1 MAGRIPQNFIDELMS
16 RTDIVEVINER
27 VPLKKKGREYAACCP
42 FHDER
47 TPSFYVSPQK
57 QFYHCFGCGA
67 HGTALGFLMDY
78 ANMGFVEAVE
88 DLAGRQGLEIP
99 REGGEDGPR
108 PPSRDPLYT
117 MVEMAD
123 RWYRAQL
130 REHRAAGRAV
140 SYLKGRGISGRTARD
155 FGLGYAPPG
164 YDNLMPALGGDE
176 TTRKRLVETGLL
188 IERED
193 GRTYDRF
200 RDRIL
205 FPIRDHRGRTLG
217 FGGRLLEDGEPKYLN
232 SPETPLFH
240 KGHELYGLYEARQA
254 LRRIE
259 RLLVVEGYMDVIAL
273 AEYGLRHA
281 VATLGT
287 ATTADHLQRL
297 FRVCEEVIFC
307 FDGDRAGRD
316 AAWRAVEN
324 ALPVLRDGRRIR
336 FLFLPDG
343 DDPDT
348 LVRREGREAFAALET
363 RAEPLEDYLIRQ
375 LVADEDLES
384 AAGRRAVVARA
395 RPLLARAEDPL
406 LRDQLIDELAR
417 LTRSDR
423 DLLRVPEPEA
433 MQPPSSGNGAKTG
446 PRDGGRSA
454 GRRRPRQRM
463 PPTVTQMAIAIL
475 LQHPE
480 LAAGVE
486 RPERFRDL
494 DNPGGQLLS
503 ELLELLQYNPH
514 LSSGA
519 LLEHWRDREEGRF
532 LMKLSRMTP
541 QLDDEAAI
549 EQEFVGSLRGIDRII
564 HEQRLD
570 ALIVKSREGVLTLE
584 EREELRRLT
593 TDDHGTN
600 EVDE

>member
-1 MAGRIPQNFIDELMS
+1 MAGRIPQNFIDDLMS

-88 DLAGRQGLEIP
+88 DLAGRQGLEVP
-99 REGGEDGPR
+99 REGGEAPR
-108 PPSRDPLYT
+108 QPSRDPLYEL
-117 MVEMAD
+117 VGAAD
-123 RWYRAQL
+123 RWYREQL
-130 REHRAAGRAV
+130 RVHGAAGRAV
-140 SYLKGRGISGRTARD
+140 NYLKGRGISGRTARD

-164 YDNLMPALGGDE
+164 YDNILTALNGDE

-193 GRTYDRF
+193 GRVYDRF

-205 FPIRDHRGRTLG
+205 FPIRDHRGRTIG
-217 FGGRLLEDGEPKYLN
+217 FGGRLLDDGEPKYLN

-240 KGHELYGLYEARQA
+240 KGRELYGLYEARQA

-273 AEYGLRHA
+273 AENGLRHA

-297 FRVCEEVIFC
+297 FRVCEEVVFC

-336 FLFLPDG
+336 FLFLPEG

-348 LVRREGREAFAALET
+348 LVRREGSDAFTAREAK
-363 RAEPLEDYLIRQ
+363 AEPLEDYLIRQ

-406 LRDQLIDELAR
+406 LREQLIDEVAR

-423 DLLRVPEPEA
+423 DLLRAPEPGA
-433 MQPPSSGNGAKTG
+433 TPPAPAAAAAGPSSG
-446 PRDGGRSA
+446 GRA
-454 GRRRPRQRM
+454 RRSPPRQQM
-463 PPTVTQMAIAIL
+463 PPTVTQTAIAIL

-480 LAAGVE
+480 LATDVE
-486 RPERFRDL
+486 NPGRFRDL
-494 DNPGGQLLS
+494 DNPGGRLLS
-503 ELLELLQYNPH
+503 ELLELLQQNPH
-514 LSSGA
+514 LNSGA
-519 LLEHWRDREEGRF
+519 LLEHWREREEGRF
-532 LMKLSRMTP
+532 LMKLSRKTP
-541 QLDDEAAI
+541 QLEEEEAI
-549 EQEFVGSLRGIDRII
+549 EQEFRGALRGIERMIR
-564 HEQRLD
+564 EQRLE
-570 ALIVKSREGVLTLE
+570 ALIGKSREGVLSLE

-593 TDDHGTN
+593 TDGHDSKGL
-600 EVDE
+600 EE